1 MPYMQ
6 AKFQGR
12 MSLQQAFA
20 GPTEMGKAIGLVFNM
35 EKIAKAPNT
44 MLSHCLIAL
53 TPEAARE
60 ALIDDV
66 YAAYFEHGQ
75 DIGDSEALLRI
86 GARHGL
92 DASKLRTE
100 LLGAAIR
107 AQVEQEAEEARS
119 LGIEGVPFFVV
130 NGRYAFNGAQPPA
143 VILDV
148 LRQVAERDQAA

>member
-1 MPYMQ
+1 
-6 AKFQGR
+6 